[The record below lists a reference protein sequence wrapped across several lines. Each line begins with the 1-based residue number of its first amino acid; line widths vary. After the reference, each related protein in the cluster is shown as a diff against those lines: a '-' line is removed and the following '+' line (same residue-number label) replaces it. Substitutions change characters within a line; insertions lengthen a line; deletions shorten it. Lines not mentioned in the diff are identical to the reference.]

1 MENAERLIFFLFS
14 QYFYIYV
21 SNQNDLALK
30 LMIMY
35 HQFGSKN
42 INSQTTIVKLLSV
55 LSNT

>member
-1 MENAERLIFFLFS
+1 MENAERLIFSFFS

-35 HQFGSKN
+35 H
-42 INSQTTIVKLLSV
+42 
-55 LSNT
+55 